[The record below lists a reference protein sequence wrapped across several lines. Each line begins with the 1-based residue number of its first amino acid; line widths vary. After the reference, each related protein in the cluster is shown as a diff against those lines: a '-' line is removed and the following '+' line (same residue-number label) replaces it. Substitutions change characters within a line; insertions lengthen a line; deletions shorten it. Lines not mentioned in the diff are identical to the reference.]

1 MSFQNFIFWNRWDI
15 NTKRNINYRSLAP
28 IISLLGVEHTPEC
41 QLWAAWAVANLTLFD
56 EDKYCPLV
64 EEEGGLAAITRIM
77 EAILRESLTSS
88 TSSKI
93 SGRLLELGQK
103 ATHNI
108 NEHKK
113 KMSMIE
119 KCGNTLVLME
129 VHIQLF
135 FTFKI
140 HVWLFRSTTLIT
152 SFKEGTKMGQVKIYV
167 LKNIGHHLENYLC
180 VA

>member
-1 MSFQNFIFWNRWDI
+1 M
-15 NTKRNINYRSLAP
+15 
-28 IISLLGVEHTPEC
+28 EHTPEC

-129 VHIQLF
+129 VQYIYNFSFHLFNTHI
-135 FTFKI
+135 
-140 HVWLFRSTTLIT
+140 WLFRSTTLIT
-152 SFKEGTKMGQVKIYV
+152 SFKEGTKMGHSKIYV

>member
-1 MSFQNFIFWNRWDI
+1 MLNVTIGNRWDI

-64 EEEGGLAAITRIM
+64 EEEGGLLAIQTIM
-77 EAILRESLTSS
+77 ETILRESLTSAT
-88 TSSKI
+88 TSRI

-108 NEHKK
+108 NEYKK
-113 KMSMIE
+113 KMAMIE
-119 KCGNTLVLME
+119 ESGNAAALVLME
-129 VHIQLF
+129 VHNRQ
-135 FTFKI
+135 
-140 HVWLFRSTTLIT
+140 
-152 SFKEGTKMGQVKIYV
+152 IY
-167 LKNIGHHLENYLC
+167 KYPSLC
-180 VA
+180 

>member
-1 MSFQNFIFWNRWDI
+1 MCSEFDLGNRWDI

-64 EEEGGLAAITRIM
+64 EEEGGLTAITRIM

-129 VHIQLF
+129 VHIQL
-135 FTFKI
+135 
-140 HVWLFRSTTLIT
+140 LFPFNIYILYLAFQVNDSDYLI
-152 SFKEGTKMGQVKIYV
+152 QRR
-167 LKNIGHHLENYLC
+167 N
-180 VA
+180 

>member
-1 MSFQNFIFWNRWDI
+1 MIDERRLSCFLNVTIGNRWDI

-113 KMSMIE
+113 RMNMIE
-119 KCGNTLVLME
+119 RCGNTLVLLE
-129 VHIQLF
+129 VRY
-135 FTFKI
+135 KI
-140 HVWLFRSTTLIT
+140 LNFVRYCHFVRLYLCISGQRFCLIT
-152 SFKEGTKMGQVKIYV
+152 CLLPHSKKKLRWLT
-167 LKNIGHHLENYLC
+167 
-180 VA
+180 

>member
-1 MSFQNFIFWNRWDI
+1 MCSLFDLWNRWDI

-64 EEEGGLAAITRIM
+64 EEEGGLTAITRIM

-129 VHIQLF
+129 VHIQL
-135 FTFKI
+135 
-140 HVWLFRSTTLIT
+140 LFPFNIYILYLAFQVNDSDYLI
-152 SFKEGTKMGQVKIYV
+152 QRR
-167 LKNIGHHLENYLC
+167 N
-180 VA
+180 

>member
-1 MSFQNFIFWNRWDI
+1 M
-15 NTKRNINYRSLAP
+15 
-28 IISLLGVEHTPEC
+28 EHTPEC

-56 EDKYCPLV
+56 ENKYCPLV

-88 TSSKI
+88 DSSRI

-113 KMSMIE
+113 KMAMINE
-119 KCGNTLVLME
+119 CDNTLFMME
-129 VHIQLF
+129 VNRIDWCSMVH
-135 FTFKI
+135 
-140 HVWLFRSTTLIT
+140 S
-152 SFKEGTKMGQVKIYV
+152 M
-167 LKNIGHHLENYLC
+167 
-180 VA
+180 

>member
-1 MSFQNFIFWNRWDI
+1 MRGGITHVCSLFDLWNRWDI

-64 EEEGGLAAITRIM
+64 EEEGGLTAITRIM

-129 VHIQLF
+129 VHIQL
-135 FTFKI
+135 
-140 HVWLFRSTTLIT
+140 LFPFNIYILYLAFQVNDSDYLI
-152 SFKEGTKMGQVKIYV
+152 QRR
-167 LKNIGHHLENYLC
+167 N
-180 VA
+180 

>member
-1 MSFQNFIFWNRWDI
+1 MIDERRLSCFLNVTIGNRWDI

-113 KMSMIE
+113 RMSMIE
-119 KCGNTLVLME
+119 RCGNTLVLLE
-129 VHIQLF
+129 VRY
-135 FTFKI
+135 KI
-140 HVWLFRSTTLIT
+140 LNLRYCHFVRLYLCISGQRFCLIT
-152 SFKEGTKMGQVKIYV
+152 CLLPHSKKKLRWLT
-167 LKNIGHHLENYLC
+167 
-180 VA
+180 

>member
-1 MSFQNFIFWNRWDI
+1 MIDERRLSCFLNVTIGNRWDI

-113 KMSMIE
+113 RMNMIE
-119 KCGNTLVLME
+119 RCGNTLVLLE
-129 VHIQLF
+129 VRYK
-135 FTFKI
+135 T
-140 HVWLFRSTTLIT
+140 
-152 SFKEGTKMGQVKIYV
+152 
-167 LKNIGHHLENYLC
+167 
-180 VA
+180 